1 MKNDSLF
8 RTSMVGGYNK
18 DDVKAYI
25 EKLEKEI
32 ERLRSVEE
40 SAGLLEKSV
49 EELLEKQ
56 RKEQEEREQ
65 ERKEREQ
72 QELER
77 QAQLPVYIEEIP
89 GEEELKELK
98 EKAKKYDESYD
109 AVKQLLL
116 DSRIESQMVLE
127 NARQQADQL
136 LEQAKED
143 GLKRKNEMEE
153 ETRQLCEK
161 RMRENGEQI
170 RQTRIEAEKEI
181 NRQKK
186 AAESERTEAE
196 RLLKESREKAE
207 LLMENAKNEILRKR
221 RESIARVDR
230 EISVIQ
236 EQLQNMLRQMPA
248 ELSHST
254 QEILLE
260 KRAKEEAAAS
270 LDEGDK
276 HGGMEIIEGT
286 E

>member
-116 DSRIESQMVLE
+116 D
-127 NARQQADQL
+127 
-136 LEQAKED
+136 
-143 GLKRKNEMEE
+143 
-153 ETRQLCEK
+153 
-161 RMRENGEQI
+161 
-170 RQTRIEAEKEI
+170 
-181 NRQKK
+181 
-186 AAESERTEAE
+186 
-196 RLLKESREKAE
+196 
-207 LLMENAKNEILRKR
+207 
-221 RESIARVDR
+221 
-230 EISVIQ
+230 
-236 EQLQNMLRQMPA
+236 
-248 ELSHST
+248 
-254 QEILLE
+254 
-260 KRAKEEAAAS
+260 
-270 LDEGDK
+270 
-276 HGGMEIIEGT
+276 
-286 E
+286 

>member
-56 RKEQEEREQ
+56 RKEQEER
-65 ERKEREQ
+65 
-72 QELER
+72 ELER

-136 LEQAKED
+136 LEQAEED

-153 ETRQLCEK
+153 EK
-161 RMRENGEQI
+161 
-170 RQTRIEAEKEI
+170 
-181 NRQKK
+181 
-186 AAESERTEAE
+186 
-196 RLLKESREKAE
+196 
-207 LLMENAKNEILRKR
+207 
-221 RESIARVDR
+221 
-230 EISVIQ
+230 
-236 EQLQNMLRQMPA
+236 
-248 ELSHST
+248 
-254 QEILLE
+254 
-260 KRAKEEAAAS
+260 
-270 LDEGDK
+270 
-276 HGGMEIIEGT
+276 
-286 E
+286 